1 MEEVWKDIPNYE
13 GLYQASN
20 LGNIKVLDRI
30 VNCGIK
36 NNKTIIRKSRL
47 LKQRINQGYYEV
59 ALSKNGK
66 KRFLKVH
73 RLIAITFIP
82 NLNKLPSINHKDE
95 NKLNN
100 CIDNLEWCT
109 IKYNCNYGT
118 RNKKIYKNNPFKHL
132 KVELYDL
139 NNNLLQTF
147 NSVAEASRYKKCSSL
162 TITRYCK
169 GITKDKNYIWRYA
182 NK

>member
-1 MEEVWKDIPNYE
+1 MKEIWKDIPGYE
-13 GLYQASN
+13 GLYQVSN
-20 LGNIKVLDRI
+20 LGDIKVLDRI

-36 NNKTIIRKSRL
+36 NNKTVIRKSKL

-73 RLIAITFIP
+73 RLIAITFLP
-82 NLNKLPSINHKDE
+82 NLNNLPSVNHKDE

-118 RNKKIYKNNPFKHL
+118 RNYKI
-132 KVELYDL
+132 
-139 NNNLLQTF
+139 
-147 NSVAEASRYKKCSSL
+147 SL
-162 TITRYCK
+162 
-169 GITKDKNYIWRYA
+169 A
-182 NK
+182 NKGKKFK

>member
-1 MEEVWKDIPNYE
+1 MKEIWKDIPEYE

-20 LGNIKVLDRI
+20 LGNIRVLNRV
-30 VNCGIK
+30 VNSGIK
-36 NNKTIIRKSRL
+36 NNNTVIRKGKL

-59 ALSKNGK
+59 ALSKDNK

-82 NLNKLPSINHKDE
+82 NLNNLPSINHKDE

-100 CIDNLEWCT
+100 RVDNLEWCS

-118 RNKKIYKNNPFKHL
+118 RNQRISLANRGKKFK
-132 KVELYDL
+132 
-139 NNNLLQTF
+139 
-147 NSVAEASRYKKCSSL
+147 
-162 TITRYCK
+162 
-169 GITKDKNYIWRYA
+169 
-182 NK
+182 

>member
-1 MEEVWKDIPNYE
+1 MKEIWKDIPEYE

-20 LGNIKVLDRI
+20 LGNIKVLNRI
-30 VNCGIK
+30 VNSGIK
-36 NNKTIIRKSRL
+36 NNKTVIRKGKL

-59 ALSKNGK
+59 ALSKDNK

-82 NLNKLPSINHKDE
+82 NLNNLPSINHKDE

-100 CIDNLEWCT
+100 RVDNLEWCS

-118 RNKKIYKNNPFKHL
+118 RNQRISLANRGKKFK
-132 KVELYDL
+132 
-139 NNNLLQTF
+139 
-147 NSVAEASRYKKCSSL
+147 
-162 TITRYCK
+162 
-169 GITKDKNYIWRYA
+169 
-182 NK
+182 